1 MSGDK
6 MLTLYEDLKTS
17 GAEPHLLE
25 GFEDALG
32 SLLKARII
40 GWGIRYKLQMLCPQ
54 EDE

>member
-1 MSGDK
+1 MSGDE

-32 SLLKARII
+32 SLLKDVKNIESEHS
-40 GWGIRYKLQMLCPQ
+40 KLEEMFNK
-54 EDE
+54 